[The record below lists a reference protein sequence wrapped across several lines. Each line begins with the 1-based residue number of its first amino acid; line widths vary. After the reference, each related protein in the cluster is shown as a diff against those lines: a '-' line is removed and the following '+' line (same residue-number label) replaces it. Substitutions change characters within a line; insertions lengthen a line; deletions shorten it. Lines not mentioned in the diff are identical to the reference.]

1 MEMRQYSKQLVALL
15 TIITGLYTT
24 ISANI
29 TGVVVD
35 GSNNPLDGA
44 AVVALQPADSTY
56 ISGSVTD
63 QTGRFLLE
71 IPEGIGNLILTTKA
85 IGYDKQDLTAK
96 NGDEVRI
103 ALTDKTISLSEVTV
117 RPTITTVSPGKFS
130 FIPGDLAKYSPNAFQ
145 ALEIVPLL
153 SVDIA
158 NDKLEIIGNGK
169 TTIYINGKQPIMSS
183 SSVIQMLKASP
194 PGRIKR
200 IEVWVQPGVAYRDEG
215 AILNVV
221 LAPQKG
227 TTGTADMT
235 VVHQSDRFS
244 FTESGWI
251 GHERDKWQFSGSVYL
266 TESAHDYKSRVEM
279 TTFNPA
285 DGLVEMERTSD
296 AKYKTRAIYSQVDF
310 GVSRDLGHNNSLGVS
325 LMYQHNWKGDS
336 EYTNDNL
343 FPVTGTHEN
352 IACKEHTPYKTITA
366 NINYDHKLDSLGS
379 RLTGRLIYSHYGMD
393 AETKYTPESMMFDN
407 SYTDGKNSIE
417 GNLSWTKAFSTK
429 GGLTLGFDIFHD
441 RIKRTMNQ
449 SETPGATGGD
459 MPLIDDFRQN
469 QTNFDL
475 FAQGEYRFSN
485 LFSLSLGLTGR
496 WYRRD
501 THQML
506 NDTRKIFDD
515 FYIMPELSASFNFNS
530 KNQMTLGY
538 SSNVSQPY
546 YADTNPLVHRSSST
560 QITTGNPYLKAVTTH
575 SINLSYLLLQKISLG
590 GSMDFMNHLSFRTNI
605 PVEENLIANMPVEL
619 GKNRDASV
627 FISYSDAFFA
637 RRWSVMART
646 SFSNTHTD
654 SSALYDLFNVN
665 SVDYSTWS
673 IFLMSSVSIGTDRS
687 WILRASIYYNTPG
700 KKPLSNTPSYTNL
713 TATVSKRFPFGGTL
727 TLYGENL
734 LNCKRDSWYDCPEYS
749 RHGYDLTNGR
759 RIMLRLSMT
768 FGKNIRLRYN
778 PSRSLLEGR

>member
-35 GSNNPLDGA
+35 RSNNPLDGA

-279 TTFNPA
+279 TIFNPA

-449 SETPGATGGD
+449 SETPGDTGGD

-575 SINLSYLLLQKISLG
+575 SINLSLYIS
-590 GSMDFMNHLSFRTNI
+590 
-605 PVEENLIANMPVEL
+605 
-619 GKNRDASV
+619 
-627 FISYSDAFFA
+627 
-637 RRWSVMART
+637 
-646 SFSNTHTD
+646 
-654 SSALYDLFNVN
+654 
-665 SVDYSTWS
+665 
-673 IFLMSSVSIGTDRS
+673 
-687 WILRASIYYNTPG
+687 
-700 KKPLSNTPSYTNL
+700 
-713 TATVSKRFPFGGTL
+713 
-727 TLYGENL
+727 
-734 LNCKRDSWYDCPEYS
+734 
-749 RHGYDLTNGR
+749 
-759 RIMLRLSMT
+759 
-768 FGKNIRLRYN
+768 
-778 PSRSLLEGR
+778 

>member
-1 MEMRQYSKQLVALL
+1 MDMRQYSRQLVTLL
-15 TIITGLYTT
+15 TTITGLYMT

-35 GSNNPLDGA
+35 GNNNPLDGA

-56 ISGSVTD
+56 ISGAVTD
-63 QTGRFLLE
+63 QSGRFTLE
-71 IPEGIGNLILTTKA
+71 IPEGLDNLILTTKA

-96 NGDEVRI
+96 NGEEVRI
-103 ALTDKTISLSEVTV
+103 SLTDNTISLSEVTV

-130 FIPGDLAKYSPNAFQ
+130 FILGDLAKYSPDAFK
-145 ALEIVPLL
+145 ALEIVPML
-153 SVDIA
+153 SVDTA
-158 NDKLEIIGNGK
+158 NDKLEIIGKDK
-169 TTIYINGKQPIMSS
+169 TTIYINGKKPIMSS
-183 SSVIQMLKASP
+183 SSVIQMLKTSP
-194 PGRIKR
+194 PERIKR

-221 LAPQKG
+221 LAPQTG

-235 VVHQSDRFS
+235 VIHSSDQFS
-244 FTESGWI
+244 FSESGWI
-251 GHERDKWQFSGSVYL
+251 GYERDKWQFSGNIYL
-266 TESAHDYKSRVEM
+266 GESANDYKSRIEM
-279 TTFNPA
+279 TTFNPV
-285 DGLVEMERTSD
+285 DGSVEMERISD
-296 AKYKTRAIYSQVDF
+296 SKNKYRGIYSEADF

-325 LMYQHNWKGDS
+325 LMYQHTWKGDS
-336 EYTNDNL
+336 EYTINDI
-343 FPVTGTHEN
+343 FPATLTREN
-352 IACKEHTPYKTITA
+352 IAAKEHTPYKIVTA
-366 NINYDHKLDSLGS
+366 NINYDHTLDSLGS
-379 RLTGRLIYSHYGMD
+379 RLTGRIIYSHYGMD
-393 AETKYTPESMMFDN
+393 AETNYTPESMMFDN

-417 GNLSWTKAFSTK
+417 GKLSWTKAFSPK

-441 RIKRTMNQ
+441 RIKRTINQ
-449 SETPGATGGD
+449 SETPGATEGY

-475 FAQGEYRFSN
+475 FAQGQYRFSN

-501 THQML
+501 TRQML

-515 FYIMPELSASFNFNS
+515 FYVMPELSASFNFNS

-538 SSNVSQPY
+538 YSNVRQPY
-546 YADTNPLVHRSSST
+546 YANTNPLVFRNSPT

-575 SINLSYLLLQKISLG
+575 SVNLSYLLLQKISLG
-590 GSMDFMNHLSFRTNI
+590 GNMDFMNHLSFRTNI
-605 PVEENLIANMPVEL
+605 PVEENLTANIPVEL
-619 GKNRDASV
+619 GKNRNVSV
-627 FISYSDAFFA
+627 YLSYSDAFFS

-646 SFSNTHTD
+646 SFTNTHTD
-654 SSALYDLFNVN
+654 SSVLYDLFNVN

-673 IFLMSSVSIGTDRS
+673 IFLRSSVSIGTDRS
-687 WILRASIYYNTPG
+687 WNLAASIYYNTPG
-700 KKPLSNTPSYTNL
+700 KKPLSHTPSYTNL
-713 TATVSKRFPFGGTL
+713 CAEVSKRFPFGGRL
-727 TLYGENL
+727 SLYGENL

-759 RIMLRLSMT
+759 KIMLRFSMT
-768 FGKNIRLRYN
+768 FGKYIRMRNN